1 MFFLQLRNELW
12 KLFGKKRTY
21 IGFCMFLSAQLLLLV
36 LFRYTNAQ
44 RWIVGNIRRAG
55 FDPDQYL
62 SALTVAS
69 FMAAVLALSLIPLY
83 VTLVGGDLVSKEAED
98 GTLRMILSRPIS
110 RIRLVFLKW
119 VAGCIFSFALVLA
132 LGAFGLLFSSFWFP
146 LKGGFFML
154 SIENGVSIMDARE
167 GLQHYLLAH
176 AAMVPK
182 ACAVMSL
189 ALMFSCFNMKPAAA
203 TILSL
208 SLVLIDRI
216 LRDIPYFADF
226 KHWFLSYYLNVWI
239 ELFSARIAWWH
250 VGECLSVMAAFSLTC
265 LVIGITAFQ
274 VRDIKS

>member
-1 MFFLQLRNELW
+1 
-12 KLFGKKRTY
+12 
-21 IGFCMFLSAQLLLLV
+21 
-36 LFRYTNAQ
+36 
-44 RWIVGNIRRAG
+44 
-55 FDPDQYL
+55 
-62 SALTVAS
+62 
-69 FMAAVLALSLIPLY
+69 
-83 VTLVGGDLVSKEAED
+83 
-98 GTLRMILSRPIS
+98 
-110 RIRLVFLKW
+110 
-119 VAGCIFSFALVLA
+119 
-132 LGAFGLLFSSFWFP
+132 
-146 LKGGFFML
+146 
-154 SIENGVSIMDARE
+154 
-167 GLQHYLLAH
+167 
-176 AAMVPK
+176 MVPK